1 MESPG
6 SFEITSTVPLKV
18 NFVICS
24 QVVRKTEKTRG
35 SAEKQVIFNEALK
48 KTVEEKDRVI
58 SELEAQL
65 NQISGRGQ
73 SNSADLESQLAQVSR
88 YTIHQSNSADLE
100 SQLAQVSRYTIHQ
113 SNSAQT

>member
-1 MESPG
+1 MSDRESPG
-6 SFEITSTVPLKV
+6 SCEITCAVPLKLIFHVYSPFKV
-18 NFVICS
+18 NICICS
-24 QVVRKTEKTRG
+24 QIVRKTEKTRG

-88 YTIHQSNSADLE
+88 
-100 SQLAQVSRYTIHQ
+100 
-113 SNSAQT
+113 